1 MRTQAGFG
9 AVALPG
15 DRRSI
20 ARVSWRAAV
29 CRDVVKAVMLTRGTA
44 QADFHP
50 QVDFHRF
57 PDDPTSLK

>member
-29 CRDVVKAVMLTRGTA
+29 CRDVVKAVMLTTGTA
-44 QADFHP
+44 QA
-50 QVDFHRF
+50 DFHRF